1 MHKQFTIYLYWAFW
15 VGVAFFSVY
24 PSANWLTSQRND
36 LLPLY
41 FPGELA
47 LPFVPQLIWIY
58 LSMYVLFLL
67 PPFFLTSEEL
77 PHLGKQLIA
86 GTIICGTIFL
96 LFPASLGF
104 DRVLPDT
111 PPYDQLFAVIFQLDH
126 PHNLVPSLHV
136 VFSACIILAVSSKL
150 KTWASGLL
158 MIWLIAILA
167 STLLIHQHHLLD
179 VAAGLAL
186 TIILRNLYRSEPCS
200 NA

>member
-1 MHKQFTIYLYWAFW
+1 MNKPFTIYLRWAFW

-47 LPFVPQLIWIY
+47 LPFVPQWIWIY
-58 LSMYVLFLL
+58 LSMYVLFVL
-67 PPFFLTSEEL
+67 PPLFLTSEQL
-77 PHLGKQLIA
+77 PQLGKQLIA
-86 GTIICGTIFL
+86 GTIISGAIFL

-111 PPYDQLFAVIFQLDH
+111 PPYNRVFAVIFQLDH

-136 VFSACIILAVSSKL
+136 VFSACIILALASKRG
-150 KTWASGLL
+150 TWIYSLL
-158 MIWLIAILA
+158 MIWLTAILA

-179 VAAGLAL
+179 VISGLAL
-186 TIILRNLYRSEPCS
+186 TLILRNHYRSEPCS

>member
-1 MHKQFTIYLYWAFW
+1 MQKPFTIYLYWAFW
-15 VGVAFFSVY
+15 VGVAFFSIY

-36 LLPLY
+36 LFPLY

-47 LPFVPQLIWIY
+47 LPFVPQFIWVY
-58 LSMYVLFLL
+58 LSMYILFLL

-77 PHLGKQLIA
+77 PQLGKQLIT
-86 GTIICGTIFL
+86 GTIICGAMYL

-104 DRVLPDT
+104 DRMEPDE
-111 PPYDQLFAVIFQLDH
+111 PPYDRLFAVIFQLDH

-136 VFSACIILAVSSKL
+136 VFSACIILAVANNRG
-150 KTWASGLL
+150 TWIYGLL
-158 MIWLIAILA
+158 MIWLTAILM

-179 VAAGLAL
+179 VAVGLAL
-186 TIILRNLYRSEPCS
+186 TFILRNLYMSEPCS

>member
-1 MHKQFTIYLYWAFW
+1 MQKQFTVYLHWACW

-24 PSANWLTSQRND
+24 PGANWLTSQRND
-36 LLPLY
+36 LLSLY
-41 FPGELA
+41 FPGELT
-47 LPFVPQLIWIY
+47 LPFVPQFIWIY
-58 LSMYVLFLL
+58 LSMYILFVL
-67 PPFFLTSEEL
+67 PPFFLSSEEL
-77 PHLGKQLIA
+77 PQLGKQLIA
-86 GTIICGTIFL
+86 GTIICGAMFL

-104 DRVLPDT
+104 DRLVPDT
-111 PPYDQLFAVIFQLDH
+111 PPYDRLFAVIFQLDH

-136 VFSACIILAVSSKL
+136 VFSACIILALASKL
-150 KTWASGLL
+150 KTWVSGLL
-158 MIWLIAILA
+158 MIWLTAILA